1 MKNNLLNLSLMRFFA
16 GACALLSVGL
26 LSGCFEEPNEMA
38 ILDDTEVVI
47 PLLTER
53 IEAREDLSYFAAV
66 LKGANMDAE
75 VVDEKTDIARPV
87 TVNFWNTLS
96 GYGTYTLFAPN
107 NKPIQEWLSAE
118 FPQVDVSSPATI
130 QAGIEALE
138 CDDMEKVTNT
148 IQYHI
153 CSDTIPS
160 KLFVMGKFP
169 YPTLLGSYLLLSK
182 ENVMLDGD
190 AEPRAYTV
198 FNKAACMVGSDIN
211 AGNGYLHILNK
222 VLEPETRTIA
232 QIVSDLD
239 DNKYSIIIDT

>member
-1 MKNNLLNLSLMRFFA
+1 MKFLA
-16 GACALLSVGL
+16 GTFALLSVGL
-26 LSGCFEEPNEMA
+26 LSGCFDEPNEMA

-66 LKGANMDAE
+66 LKGARMDAE

-87 TVNFWNTLS
+87 TINFWNTLS

-107 NKPIQEWLSAE
+107 NKAVQEWLSDE
-118 FPQVDVSSPATI
+118 FPQIDRTSPATV
-130 QAGIEALE
+130 QSGIAALE
-138 CDDMEKVTNT
+138 DDDMLKVSNV

-153 CSDTIPS
+153 CNDTIPS

-182 ENVMLDGD
+182 EQAQLDGD

-198 FNKAACMVGSDIN
+198 FNKTAYMVGADIN
-211 AGNGYLHILNK
+211 AGNGYLH
-222 VLEPETRTIA
+222 VL
-232 QIVSDLD
+232 
-239 DNKYSIIIDT
+239 